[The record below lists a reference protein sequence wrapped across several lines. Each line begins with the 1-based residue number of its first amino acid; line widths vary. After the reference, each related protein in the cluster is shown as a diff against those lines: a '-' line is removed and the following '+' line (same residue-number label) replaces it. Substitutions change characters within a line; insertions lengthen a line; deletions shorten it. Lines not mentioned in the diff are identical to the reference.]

1 MEKLNEITRE
11 DVVAAAKEADNNPEQ
26 WLHDITKA
34 RKAKTTYVTVGN
46 KNYPAKAL
54 GYRAGQIRAKNDKKY
69 FDLHT
74 HTVARALAKLNFVIT
89 DKSRTK
95 ADERQR
101 NTIEVLARDNQPN
114 FRKIALALYE
124 NKCAITGCKVQ
135 SALEAA
141 HVHPYSE
148 GGSDEASN
156 CIVLRADLHRLFDTA
171 ELAIDPQTLKTV
183 FAKDAVRHYSKYND
197 KKVSLPDGGPTQKS
211 LIQRW
216 REFSGNNEIA

>member
-1 MEKLNEITRE
+1 MDNLGNITRE
-11 DVVAAAKEADNNPEQ
+11 HVEIAANEADKNEEK
-26 WLHDITKA
+26 WLFKITRA
-34 RKAKTTYVTVGN
+34 NRPRTTYVTVGN
-46 KNYPAKAL
+46 KDYPAKAL
-54 GYRAGQIRAKNDKKY
+54 GYRAGQICAQDDEKY
-69 FDLHT
+69 FGLHT
-74 HTVARALAKLNFVIT
+74 HKVARALAKLNFVIT
-89 DKSRTK
+89 DKSRAK
-95 ADERQR
+95 AEERQR
-101 NTIEVLARDNQPN
+101 NKIEVLARDNQPN

-141 HVHPYSE
+141 HVHPYSK

-183 FAKDAVRHYSKYND
+183 FAKDAVPHYRKYED
-197 KKVSLPDGGPTQKS
+197 KKVSLPDGGPTKDS

-216 REFSGNNEIA
+216 KEFSENNERA